1 VFLGSH
7 LHLTANDPSQ
17 LHSQT
22 NIDSS
27 CQHGRTTVGRRCEYR
42 TYPELLPSADR
53 SSTGGYQQRL
63 SIPRNIQGAQTTLSV
78 YPHEPFLALR
88 GYLRGLAVKHLS
100 EFRAVQRGKT
110 VATLSRDFSLRHDE
124 LTNISSTAP
133 EPQMTYWMWCGAN
146 FYAVRSSH
154 PESLSRYR
162 ICCISS
168 GYTALRSAFSICHW
182 SSGARSTAWL
192 SRISKNY
199 TTVTVRTQTAHALL
213 TPVR

>member
-42 TYPELLPSADR
+42 TY
-53 SSTGGYQQRL
+53 
-63 SIPRNIQGAQTTLSV
+63 PRNIQGAQTTLSV

-162 ICCISS
+162 ICCI
-168 GYTALRSAFSICHW
+168 
-182 SSGARSTAWL
+182 
-192 SRISKNY
+192 
-199 TTVTVRTQTAHALL
+199 
-213 TPVR
+213 